1 MDLLADNPELHLDDP
16 AWPIF
21 TLDHQRMPAR
31 ISADARIENALISPG
46 CVIRGTVKNAV
57 LGPGVVV
64 EEGATVSDSVVLHD
78 VVIRENADVRFAIV
92 DRNVEIGNGSTIGAA
107 PAGEATT
114 EDLVLVGLGAK
125 VDGHCRLQPGERV
138 EPAGRGIELT

>member
-1 MDLLADNPELHLDDP
+1 MDLLANNPELHLDDP

-46 CVIRGTVKNAV
+46 CVIRGTVRNAV

-64 EEGATVSDSVVLHD
+64 EEGATVANSVVLHD
-78 VVIRENADVRFAIV
+78 VVILENADVQFAII
-92 DRNVEIGNGSTIGAA
+92 DRSAEIGKGATIGAA
-107 PAGEATT
+107 PSGEPTK

-125 VDGHCRLQPGERV
+125 VEGRRRLQPGGRE